1 MIMRKFLLSVCTILF
16 ASCTIVAS
24 ETLPITGSFVNLF
37 YQDVRN
43 KYMNPAHMDN
53 TDPELWKQKVNEM
66 HDMGIE
72 YLVFMAVA
80 NEGKA
85 DYPSIIMPLN
95 YDSTKKSPVTAIMD
109 EAEKLDMKV
118 FMSIGWAQNQD
129 DNLRIPAIL
138 QRQKDIMDELSEIY
152 GSYKSFYGWYL
163 PVEDCLGP
171 VLTESAVKAV
181 NALTEKAHKITPG
194 KKTMI
199 SPYGFFCSDFDNP
212 QFGKQIAK
220 LKVDIIAYQDEI
232 GCVREEFPLPRLKE
246 NWKKIA
252 KIHQDCGIELWAN
265 CESFAWEKGTNDRQS
280 ALIPAAMPR
289 ILSQM
294 NAASQAGVNRIISF
308 AICGI
313 LDSNKGD
320 YWLGQPTIAA
330 ETVNNY
336 EAWRKGDRKW
346 KLLETS
352 LKGNMKGTVVNCSHN
367 TLSDG
372 DFGEENPNDSRWITF
387 SKGYNEIIIDI
398 PSKQI
403 AHSLYIRFLSCN
415 KKGINMPD
423 KIYIYEELSNGKYK
437 LLSTRDITQFP
448 NNRHDT
454 WIEGIELSCKNS
466 SCSKLKLAFE
476 STDCKVAIDEII
488 LNPQL

>member
-1 MIMRKFLLSVCTILF
+1 MKKFALSVFTLF
-16 ASCTIVAS
+16 ATFCTAFATD
-24 ETLPITGSFVNLF
+24 TLPITGSFVNLF

-53 TDPELWKQKVNEM
+53 TDPEMWRQKVNEM

-85 DYPSIIMPLN
+85 DYPSKIMPLN
-95 YDSTKKSPVTAIMD
+95 YDAARKSPVTAIMD
-109 EAEKLDMKV
+109 EAERLGMKV

-138 QRQKDIMDELSEIY
+138 QRQKDIMDELAGIY

-181 NALTEKAHKITPG
+181 NALTDKAHKITPG

-199 SPYGFFCSDFDNP
+199 SPYGFFCSDFENP
-212 QFGKQIAK
+212 EFGKQIAK

-232 GCVREEFPLPRLKE
+232 GCVREEFPLPRLKR
-246 NWKKIA
+246 NWEKIA
-252 KIHQDCGIELWAN
+252 KIHKDCGIELWAN

-294 NAASQAGVNRIISF
+294 VAASQAGVSRIISF
-308 AICGI
+308 AVCGI
-313 LDSNKGD
+313 IDNNKGD
-320 YWLGQPTIAA
+320 YWLGQPAIAA
-330 ETVNNY
+330 ETAADY
-336 EAWRKGDRKW
+336 EAWCNGERKW
-346 KLLETS
+346 RLLEASFKGT
-352 LKGNMKGTVVNCSHN
+352 LKGETAQCDN
-367 TLSDG
+367 TALSDG
-372 DFGEENPNDSRWITF
+372 ISGDENPNDNNWVTF
-387 SKGYNEIIIDI
+387 DKGYHEIGIT
-398 PSKQI
+398 PQNGKEVK
-403 AHSLYIRFLSCN
+403 SLYVRFLSCE

-423 KIYIYEELSNGKYK
+423 KIYVYIENDGGSLALASV
-437 LLSTRDITQFP
+437 RDIPRFP

-454 WIEGIELSCKNS
+454 WIEGIELPCNAPQGA
-466 SCSKLKLAFE
+466 KLKLAFE
-476 STDCKVAIDEII
+476 STDNKVAIDEII
-488 LNPQL
+488 LNPEL